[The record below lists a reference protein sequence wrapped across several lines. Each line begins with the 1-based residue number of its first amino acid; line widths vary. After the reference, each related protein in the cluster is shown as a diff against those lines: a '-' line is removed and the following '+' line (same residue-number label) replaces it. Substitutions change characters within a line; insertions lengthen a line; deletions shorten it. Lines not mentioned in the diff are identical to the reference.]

1 MWHVQ
6 SKQASKQEAAANKQ
20 KVMHNVERSYRPFI
34 TKKAFSFPSKIGTSQ

>member
-1 MWHVQ
+1 MYKA

-20 KVMHNVERSYRPFI
+20 KVMHNVERCSRLFI